1 MENKNIDKK
10 INAGKILGID
20 PGFGRMGWAI
30 VRRNKNNYFA
40 EEIGCLETKS
50 KTPYQER
57 IRQIG
62 EGIKDIIAKHRPET
76 MAIERLFFTTNQKT
90 ALLVA
95 EARGVAVYL
104 AGVAKMPVL
113 EYTPLEIK
121 IAVCGYGRADK
132 KQIQNMIK
140 ILLKLKTP
148 PKPDDAA
155 DALAVAL
162 TAFSHQKPY

>member
-1 MENKNIDKK
+1 MWNKKT
-10 INAGKILGID
+10 NADKILGID

-30 VRRNKNNYFA
+30 VRRDKNNYFA

-62 EGIKDIIAKHRPET
+62 EGIEKIISKHRPEI
-76 MAIERLFFTTNQKT
+76 MAIEKLFFAANQKT
-90 ALLVA
+90 ALRVS

-104 AGVAKMPVL
+104 ASVAKIPIL

-121 IAVCGYGRADK
+121 VAVCGYGRADK
-132 KQIQNMIK
+132 KQIQNMVK
-140 ILLKLKTP
+140 ILLKLKTV
-148 PKPDDAA
+148 PKHDDAT
-155 DALAVAL
+155 DALAAAL

>member
-1 MENKNIDKK
+1 MQNNK
-10 INAGKILGID
+10 INANKILGID

-30 VRRNKNNYFA
+30 VRREKNNYFT
-40 EEIGCLETKS
+40 EEAGCFETNS

-62 EGIKDIIAKHRPET
+62 EGIEKIIAKHRPET
-76 MAIERLFFTTNQKT
+76 MAIEKLFFTANQKT
-90 ALLVA
+90 AIRVA

-104 AGVAKMPVL
+104 AAAAGIPVL

-121 IAVCGYGRADK
+121 AAVCGYGKADK
-132 KQIQNMIK
+132 KQIQNMVK
-140 ILLKLKTP
+140 MLLKLKIM
-148 PKPDDAA
+148 PKHDDAT

-162 TAFSHQKPY
+162 TAFSHQRPY